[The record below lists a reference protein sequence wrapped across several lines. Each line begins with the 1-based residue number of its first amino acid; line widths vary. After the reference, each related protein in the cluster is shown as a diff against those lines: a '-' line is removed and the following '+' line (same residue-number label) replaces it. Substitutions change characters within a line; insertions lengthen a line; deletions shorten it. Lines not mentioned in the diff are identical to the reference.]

1 MSRVIAIKLIAASVV
16 LFILPL
22 FTLKAFAQGET
33 TSAIVGQVSD
43 ASGAAVPGATVT
55 VHNTETGLQ
64 RIATT
69 DDSGRFNFPQLKP
82 GTYTVRVEGQGF
94 DPQQIGAVTS
104 SLGQKQTVDF
114 ILKIAQARESIEVS
128 GEAVILSPENANTAT
143 TLDAPALENLPNP
156 GGDLTYP
163 LQFAA
168 GALINT
174 AGSSNDFVGGTN
186 GYGNVEFNGLPALAN
201 GYIVDGLESNDPLTN
216 LNSGLS
222 TNLVLGLNSISEVT
236 VNTLSYAVDQ
246 GRYGASQVD
255 YVTKSGSNQF
265 HGNLY
270 ELWNS
275 SILNAADYFT
285 NALPGRQKPGANVNH
300 FGGSLGGPIVHDKL
314 FFFFDSEWVR
324 IALPIVTPTIV
335 PSLAFQGYVLGQLQD
350 GEPDP
355 NHPGQYVYPPSPQSI
370 NFYKQMFGLYGNTN
384 GAAARVLGC
393 PYDVGMAAPAIPN
406 DGNYCANSQSVS
418 HSSDDHEQVQTL
430 RIDYNIN
437 EKDTTWY
444 RLQSDTGVQAAY
456 TDPINAVFDSV
467 SPQPLYSFAAGY
479 THVFSQNLVN
489 YFNPAFSWYGS
500 LFAPAD
506 FQKTLAAFP
515 IVLQGTGANAFTTV
529 GGLDNT
535 WVQGRRASRFFINDN
550 LAWSHGAHEFRFGT
564 NTRLLRL
571 NDYDFGEGSV
581 PTVTYANLEQYIYGV
596 ANTATETFP
605 TSANE
610 PFNFLNL
617 DLYAQDTWKVT
628 KKLTWTFGIRDTF
641 NSNPLN
647 PHDQIARLSGSFDS
661 ISHNVNQ
668 PLNATIQTGLGNVFS
683 STPLAI
689 LQPRTAIAWQFEPKT
704 VLRAGFGIFSDL
716 LPGSIADVVGVNPP
730 YVKTFQGGL
739 LGTVGKSG
747 SAGCDPAFGCTA
759 IAPGVANSAVD
770 ATVSANQTFS
780 SGFQP
785 GQPSCASLPPS
796 SAQASFATC
805 LPPVAITAVPSG
817 ELHAPYFMEWSLGL
831 EHELGTTGSLKA
843 QYVGT
848 RAVNQPYLTEVNGY
862 QTVCPGCFAPFPYVN
877 PADPQRTG
885 AIDPRFGA
893 VTQFS
898 TGANSHYDGLQLTA
912 MKRIGH
918 GLMGQINYTWS
929 RCMDTVSN
937 GGFLQFSAGGI
948 LSPLPGEL
956 ARNYGPCDYDIRG
969 NLNAQYVYQLPL
981 KVQNHYLGLALNGW
995 QVSGT
1000 MFWHSGLPFSVL
1012 STPYSANGNGIVNG
1026 SGPQFASVVP
1036 GVPLYD
1042 HNFIPGV
1049 TQPGTVQWL
1058 NPNAFVS
1065 TVDPSQQQLANG
1077 QIVPAGSCNGGDG
1090 AQTCQF
1096 GNLGRNAL
1104 RGPQFFWSD
1113 FYLTKW
1119 FPVTERVKLRFDA
1132 QFFNVFNHPNFALP
1146 SMVLAGIPGKPSTL
1160 PGFGA
1165 ITSTTSPPT
1174 GLLGVGLGGDST
1186 PRMVAFQMRMEF

>member
-1 MSRVIAIKLIAASVV
+1 MRIVLVNRSEPELIVIPATNARTSADVKSRDSTSRTHATFSKLILAGVIV
-16 LFILPL
+16 LILPW
-22 FTLKAFAQGET
+22 FSVKAFAQGET

-55 VHNTETGLQ
+55 IHDTGTGLQ
-64 RIATT
+64 RTATT

-82 GTYTVRVEGQGF
+82 GTYTVRVEAQGF
-94 DPQQIGAVTS
+94 EPQQNDAVTS
-104 SLGQKQTVDF
+104 SLGQKQSVDF
-114 ILKIAQARESIEVS
+114 MLKIAQARENIEVS
-128 GEAVILSPENANTAT
+128 GEAVILSPENANTST
-143 TLDAPALENLPNP
+143 TLSAPALENLPNP

-186 GYGNVEFNGLPALAN
+186 GYGNVEFNGLPALSN
-201 GYIVDGLESNDPLTN
+201 GYVVDGLETNDPLTN

-255 YVTKSGSNQF
+255 YVTKSGSNRF

-270 ELWNS
+270 ELWNGS
-275 SILNAADYFT
+275 RLNAADYFT
-285 NALPGRQKPGANVNH
+285 NAVPGRQKPGATVNH
-300 FGGSLGGPIVHDKL
+300 FGGSLGGPIIHDKL

-324 IALPIVTPTIV
+324 IALPIVTPTVV
-335 PSLAFQGYVLGQLQD
+335 PTPLFQAYVINKLSSGGTGPLT
-350 GEPDP
+350 GTI
-355 NHPGQYVYPPSPQSI
+355 YPAAPIQAVK
-370 NFYKQMFGLYGNTN
+370 FYQKMFNLYGNVSGTST
-384 GAAARVLGC
+384 AVLGC
-393 PYDVGMAAPAIPN
+393 PLNEDGSQAAGNPP
-406 DGNYCANSQSVS
+406 DGKGCANRQSVS
-418 HSSDDHEQVQTL
+418 HSSDDHEQIQTL
-430 RIDYNIN
+430 RIDYNVN
-437 EKDTTWY
+437 ENNTTWF
-444 RLQSDTGVQAAY
+444 RVQTDTGVQAAF
-456 TDPINAVFDSV
+456 TDPINSLFDSF
-467 SPQPLYSFAAGY
+467 SPQPLYSIAAGY

-489 YFNPAFSWYGS
+489 YFNPGFSWYGS
-500 LFAPAD
+500 LFGPAD

-515 IVLQGTGANAFTTV
+515 VVLQGTGANAFTTV

-535 WVQGRRASRFFINDN
+535 WVQGRRASRLFINDN
-550 LAWSHGAHEFRFGT
+550 LAWSHGAHELRFGT
-564 NTRLLRL
+564 NTRIFRL
-571 NDYDFGEGSV
+571 NDYDFGQGTV
-581 PTVTYANLEQYIYGV
+581 PTLTYYNLEHYIYGV
-596 ANTATETFP
+596 AWTATKTFP

-617 DLYAQDTWKVT
+617 DLYAQDTWKLT
-628 KKLTWTFGIRDTF
+628 KNLTWTFGIRDTL

-647 PHDQIARLSGSFDS
+647 PHQQIARLKGSFNS
-661 ISHNVNQ
+661 ISHDANQ
-668 PLNATIQTGLGNVFS
+668 PLNAAIQTGLGNVFS
-683 STPLAI
+683 SVPVAI
-689 LQPRTAIAWQFEPKT
+689 LQPRTAVAWQFEPKT
-704 VLRAGFGIFSDL
+704 VVRIGFGIFSDI
-716 LPGSIADVVGVNPP
+716 LPGTVADVVGFNPP

-739 LGTVGKSG
+739 NGTVGG
-747 SAGCDPAFGCTA
+747 RA
-759 IAPGVANSAVD
+759 IAPGVPNSAVD
-770 ATVSANQTFS
+770 ATVAANQAFS
-780 SGFQP
+780 SGFTQ
-785 GQPSCASLPPS
+785 GLLS
-796 SAQASFATC
+796 
-805 LPPVAITAVPSG
+805 LPPVAITAVPDG
-817 ELHAPYFMEWSLGL
+817 KLHAPYFMEWSLGL
-831 EHELGTTGSLKA
+831 ERELGTSGSLKA

-848 RAVNQPYLTEVNGY
+848 RAVNQPYLKQVNGY

-877 PADPQRTG
+877 PVDPHRTG
-885 AIDPRFGA
+885 VVDPRFGA

-912 MKRIGH
+912 MKRLGH

-956 ARNYGPCDYDIRG
+956 ARNYGPCDYDIRD

-981 KVQNHYLGLALNGW
+981 KIQNRTLGFALNGW

-1000 MFWHSGLPFSVL
+1000 VFWHSGLPFSVL
-1012 STPYSANGNGIVNG
+1012 STPYSANANGIVNG
-1026 SGPQFASVVP
+1026 SGPQFANVVP

-1042 HNFIPGV
+1042 HKFIPGV

-1065 TVDPSQQQLANG
+1065 TVDPGTGA
-1077 QIVPAGSCNGGDG
+1077 CNGGDT
-1090 AQTCQF
+1090 AANCQF
-1096 GNLGRNAL
+1096 GTLGRNAL

-1113 FYLTKW
+1113 FYVTKW

-1146 SMVLAGIPGKPSTL
+1146 SMVLAGIPGKASTL

-1165 ITSTTSPPT
+1165 ITYTTSPPT

-1186 PRMVAFQMRMEF
+1186 PRMIAFQIRVEF